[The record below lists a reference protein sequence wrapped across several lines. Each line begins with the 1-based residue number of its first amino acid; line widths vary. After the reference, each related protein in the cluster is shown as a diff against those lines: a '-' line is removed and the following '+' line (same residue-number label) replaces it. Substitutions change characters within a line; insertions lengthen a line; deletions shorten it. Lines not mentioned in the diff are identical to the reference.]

1 MRFGFFSAMI
11 MGMKDAETDGE
22 RSVDGVDRIMECIPN
37 FSEGRDLEKVE
48 KLAGAFR
55 AKEGVKLLD
64 YSTDKDHNRCVVTAV
79 GEPEALR
86 DAVVEAIGV
95 AVAILDMRVHDGQHP
110 RMGAADVVPFVPVRG
125 CTLEDADRT
134 AKEAAAAAA
143 DRFGLPVFLY
153 EKSATAPHRENLA
166 NIRKGQF
173 EGMAEKIKD
182 PLWKP
187 DFGPDTIHP
196 TAGVTAIGARMPLVA
211 FNINLNTSDLH
222 IADEIARRIRHINGG
237 FRYVKSMGVILE
249 DRNIAQVSINMTD
262 YTRTSL
268 YRVFETVKMEA
279 RRWGVNVVGSE
290 IIGLTPMAALVDC
303 AEYYLRI
310 ENFRMDQILETRL

>member
-1 MRFGFFSAMI
+1 MM
-11 MGMKDAETDGE
+11 DQ
-22 RSVDGVDRIMECIPN
+22 IMECIPN

-48 KLAGAFR
+48 KIAGAFR

-79 GEPEALR
+79 GRPEALR
-86 DAVVEAIGV
+86 DAVIEAVGV
-95 AVAILDMRVHDGQHP
+95 ATALIDMTRHDGQHP
-110 RMGAADVVPFVPVRG
+110 RMGATDVVPFVPVRG
-125 CTLEDADRT
+125 CTLEDAHRI
-134 AKEAAAAAA
+134 AKEVAAAVA
-143 DRFGLPVFLY
+143 DQFGVPSFLY

-173 EGMAEKIKD
+173 EGMAEKMKD
-182 PLWKP
+182 PAWKP

-211 FNINLNTSDLH
+211 FNINLDTGNLK
-222 IADEIARRIRHINGG
+222 IADEIAHRIRHINGG
-237 FRYVKSMGVILE
+237 FRYVKSMGVMLE

-290 IIGLTPMAALVDC
+290 IIGLAPMAALVDC
-303 AEYYLRI
+303 AEYYLQI

>member
-1 MRFGFFSAMI
+1 MM
-11 MGMKDAETDGE
+11 DQ
-22 RSVDGVDRIMECIPN
+22 IMECIPN

-48 KLAGAFR
+48 KIAGAFR

-79 GEPEALR
+79 GRPEALR
-86 DAVVEAIGV
+86 DAVIEAVGMAAALI
-95 AVAILDMRVHDGQHP
+95 DMTRHDGQHP
-110 RMGAADVVPFVPVRG
+110 RMGATDVVPFVPVRG
-125 CTLEDADRT
+125 CTLEDAHRI
-134 AKEAAAAAA
+134 AKEVAAAVAEQ
-143 DRFGLPVFLY
+143 FGVPSFLY

-166 NIRKGQF
+166 SIRKGQF
-173 EGMAEKIKD
+173 EGMAEKMRD
-182 PLWKP
+182 PAWKP

-211 FNINLNTSDLH
+211 FNINLDTGNLK
-222 IADEIARRIRHINGG
+222 IADEIAHHIRHINGG
-237 FRYVKSMGVILE
+237 FRYVKSMGVMLE

-290 IIGLTPMAALVDC
+290 IIGLAPMAALVDC
-303 AEYYLRI
+303 AEYYLQI

>member
-1 MRFGFFSAMI
+1 M
-11 MGMKDAETDGE
+11 DQ
-22 RSVDGVDRIMECIPN
+22 IMECIPN

-48 KLAGAFR
+48 KIAGAFR
-55 AKEGVKLLD
+55 AKERVKLLD
-64 YSTDKDHNRCVVTAV
+64 YRTDKDHNRCVITAV

-86 DAVVEAIGV
+86 DAVIEAVGTATALI
-95 AVAILDMRVHDGQHP
+95 DMTRHDGQHP
-110 RMGAADVVPFVPVRG
+110 RMGATDVVPFVPVRG
-125 CTLEDADRT
+125 CTLDDADRI
-134 AKEAAAAAA
+134 AKETAAAIAE
-143 DRFGLPVFLY
+143 RFGVPVFLY

-173 EGMAEKIKD
+173 EGMMEKMKD
-182 PLWKP
+182 PMWRP

-196 TAGVTAIGARMPLVA
+196 TAGVTAVGARMPLVA
-211 FNINLNTSDLH
+211 FNINLNTSDLR
-222 IADEIARRIRHINGG
+222 IADEIAHRIRYINGG
-237 FRYVKSMGVILE
+237 FRFVKSMGVLLE

-262 YTRTSL
+262 YTKTSL

-279 RRWGVNVVGSE
+279 QRWGVNVIGSE

-310 ENFRMDQILETRL
+310 ENFRQDQILETRL

>member
-1 MRFGFFSAMI
+1 MM
-11 MGMKDAETDGE
+11 DQ
-22 RSVDGVDRIMECIPN
+22 IMECIPN

-48 KLAGAFR
+48 KIAGAFR

-79 GEPEALR
+79 GRPEALR
-86 DAVVEAIGV
+86 DAAIEAVGMAAALI
-95 AVAILDMRVHDGQHP
+95 DMTRHDGQHP
-110 RMGAADVVPFVPVRG
+110 RMGATDVVPFVPVRG
-125 CTLEDADRT
+125 CTLEDAHRI
-134 AKEAAAAAA
+134 AKEVAAAVAEQ
-143 DRFGLPVFLY
+143 FGVPSFLY

-166 NIRKGQF
+166 SIRKGQF
-173 EGMAEKIKD
+173 EGMAEKMRD
-182 PLWKP
+182 PAWKP

-211 FNINLNTSDLH
+211 FNINLDTGNLK
-222 IADEIARRIRHINGG
+222 IADEIAHRIRHINGG
-237 FRYVKSMGVILE
+237 FRYVKSMGVMLE

-303 AEYYLRI
+303 AEYYLQI